1 MLAHRLAY
9 TLLGVELPEQVDH
22 INGDKTCNAWHNLRD
37 ATQSQNQHNAKKRA
51 DNTSGVKGLAYL
63 RSRHMW
69 VGQLWVNG
77 VRKSKSNKNREVVE
91 QWLRDTRE
99 ALHKEFHNHG

>member
-1 MLAHRLAY
+1 MTKMHLTY
-9 TLLGVELPEQVDH
+9 SIVT
-22 INGDKTCNAWHNLRD
+22 
-37 ATQSQNQHNAKKRA
+37 
-51 DNTSGVKGLAYL
+51 
-63 RSRHMW
+63 
-69 VGQLWVNG
+69 GQLWVNG